1 MLILHIRR
9 HFRARATEW
18 MLSGVML
25 LWGALL
31 LRPGQTFAQP
41 VYSELARIASEE
53 WWGWICLITGAVRL
67 VALIIN
73 GAMRPSPHLRAGL
86 AFVSTYFWFEL
97 SLGFVLSGGQGT
109 ALAVYPLAFLFDLFN
124 AAMAAGDAGASDR
137 AAILKKQKA
146 ETGHGGGN

>member
-1 MLILHIRR
+1 MLILHIRH

-31 LRPGQTFAQP
+31 LRPGQAFSQP
-41 VYSELARIASEE
+41 AYSELARIASEE

-86 AFVSTYFWFEL
+86 AFLSSYFWFEL
-97 SLGFVLSGGQGT
+97 SLGFLLAGGYGT
-109 ALAVYPLAFLFDLFN
+109 ALAVYPLAFVFDLFN

-137 AAILKKQKA
+137 AVIMAKKKV
-146 ETGHGGGN
+146 ETSHGGGS